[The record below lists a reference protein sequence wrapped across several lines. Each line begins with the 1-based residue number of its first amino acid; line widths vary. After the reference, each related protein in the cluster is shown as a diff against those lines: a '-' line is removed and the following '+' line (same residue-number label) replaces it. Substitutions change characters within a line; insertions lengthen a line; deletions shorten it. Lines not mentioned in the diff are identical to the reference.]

1 MTSNYKFSV
10 THSKLK
16 GALLFPHQCPHLVVH
31 GQGGGGVGGGLA
43 PVAPEAGE
51 VSPVTPQHAW
61 LPHLG
66 IESLLAWPRLALVT
80 LGHKVLVLDKLVL
93 LVQCVLPRVC
103 HPEGVITGARG
114 HLHMEYVTSV
124 TSRIFTNLEVAV
136 VIDPVVQRHGLV
148 AETLLGAPHP
158 SVDNDE
164 DEQEDEDKQHA
175 ANEGDEPS
183 LGGELLHVH
192 VGARAH
198 VDGGHQSV
206 GVHGEHQGRGEW
218 AVTLASEGGS
228 PDDIDL
234 VEAQVTCTLG
244 RH

>member
-1 MTSNYKFSV
+1 MF
-10 THSKLK
+10 
-16 GALLFPHQCPHLVVH
+16 AHQSPHLVVH

-51 VSPVTPQHAW
+51 VCPVSPQHAR

-66 IESLLAWPRLALVT
+66 VESLLAWPGQTLVT

-93 LVQCVLPRVC
+93 LVQGVLPRVG

-114 HLHMEYVTSV
+114 DLGMEYVTNV
-124 TSRIFTNLEVAV
+124 TSRLFTNLEVAV

-148 AETLLGAPHP
+148 TETLLRAPHP
-158 SVDNDE
+158 SVDDDE

-175 ANEGDEPS
+175 ADEGDEPC

-192 VGARAH
+192 VGAGAH

-228 PDDIDL
+228 PDDIGL
-234 VEAQVTCTLG
+234 VEAEVTCTVG
-244 RH
+244 IR